1 MKIALITG
9 ASQGIGASIAKVL
22 NKTKI
27 KVILV
32 ARSKKN
38 LKKNSK
44 KFNFSKIL

>member
-22 NKTKI
+22 NKVKI

-38 LKKNSK
+38 LKKIQKNLTFPK
-44 KFNFSKIL
+44 